1 MNVSSVMSRRV
12 AKARAHTTFRELW
25 RLIIRKQVNAV
36 PVVDRANK
44 LVGLVTKDDLL
55 RSLYPD
61 YREYL
66 NEFSQ
71 SSDYEALERKI
82 KDRMGLTAKDVMCTR
97 VIFTFEDTPIMRA
110 LSRMIVR
117 RVNQLPVLSNG
128 SIVVGMV
135 TKGDIFTALFQKH
148 LQKNSRRPKKHGI
161 RRRGA

>member
-12 AKARAHTTFRELW
+12 TKAREHTTFRQLW
-25 RLIIRKQVNAV
+25 RLIVRKKVNAV

-55 RSLYPD
+55 KSLYPD

-66 NEFSQ
+66 NEFS
-71 SSDYEALERKI
+71 STNDYEALERKI
-82 KDRMGLTAKDVMCTR
+82 RDRMGLKAKDIMCTR

-117 RVNQLPVLSNG
+117 RVNQLPVLSDG
-128 SIVVGMV
+128 GIVVGIV
-135 TKGDIFTALFQKH
+135 TKGDIFNALFQKH
-148 LQKNSRRPKKHGI
+148 LQKDGRRKKK
-161 RRRGA
+161 RRG